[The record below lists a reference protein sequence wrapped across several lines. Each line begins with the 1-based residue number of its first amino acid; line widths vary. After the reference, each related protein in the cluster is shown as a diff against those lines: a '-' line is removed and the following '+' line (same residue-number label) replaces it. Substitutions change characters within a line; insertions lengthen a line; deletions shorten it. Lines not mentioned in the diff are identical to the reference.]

1 MKPHPFGSA
10 PASLPPEVEARLKG
24 SLESELSRPATPW
37 WRDALVFVVG
47 ALVLFGIGSIAVHAA
62 VSPLELSPSVWAQSL
77 ALLVVSL
84 VAGVGSMAPWPQRT
98 SKPLVLGG
106 LVVGTVLVTQAVS
119 MELGAFALKPGCFV
133 WEFVGSLVPAGL
145 ALLAARNQAPKLSRV
160 MVLGWAAGTATLAAL
175 QLKCPHRDVG
185 HIVLLHL
192 VPLAL
197 VIGATV
203 LARRMMRTTSYVP

>member
-10 PASLPPEVEARLKG
+10 PVSLPPEVEARLKG
-24 SLESELSRPATPW
+24 SLESELARPPTPW

-47 ALVLFGIGSIAVHAA
+47 ALTLFVIGSFTVHAA
-62 VSPLELSPSVWAQSL
+62 VSPLELDSSVWAQSL

-119 MELGAFALKPGCFV
+119 MELGPVALKPGCFV
-133 WEFVGSLVPAGL
+133 WELMGSLVPAGL
-145 ALLAARNQAPKLSRV
+145 ALLAARHQAPKLSRV
-160 MVLGWAAGTATLAAL
+160 LVLGWAAGTATLAAL

-185 HIVLLHL
+185 HLVLFHL
-192 VPLAL
+192 APLAL
-197 VIGATV
+197 VVVATV
-203 LARRMMRTTSYVP
+203 LARRVVRTTSYVP